1 MLFCYLELKN
11 GSQNSRKY
19 WPEFSYEEIV
29 VEVLQSLSENTSN
42 AVLFSRAGGLEAA
55 LREVW
60 VPCDGY

>member
-42 AVLFSRAGGLEAA
+42 VVLFSKAGGLKAA